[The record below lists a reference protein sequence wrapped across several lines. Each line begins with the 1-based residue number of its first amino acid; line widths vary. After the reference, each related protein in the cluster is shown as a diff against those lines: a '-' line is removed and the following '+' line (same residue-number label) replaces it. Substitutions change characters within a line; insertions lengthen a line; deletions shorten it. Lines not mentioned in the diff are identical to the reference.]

1 MMSKRMTMTLW
12 KIRIEGG
19 EVRRRWEDLLLYL
32 EAFCSLDYEWGFP
45 PRPLMDNVGILSP
58 DSAWMRLAGTA
69 AFSKLSYSK
78 SGGAFNG

>member
-1 MMSKRMTMTLW
+1 MMMTAR

-19 EVRRRWEDLLLYL
+19 EVRRRREDLLLYP

-45 PRPLMDNVGILSP
+45 PRPLMDNVGRLSP
-58 DSAWMRLAGTA
+58 DSSVDEACGTA
-69 AFSKLSYSK
+69 AFSNLSYSK